1 MGNTSSPASDLALTP
16 VHLEELG
23 FVIEQYGNRLFA
35 FQGLPTPLF
44 SEIIKINYVRMRA
57 AKSMSVVTD
66 DLIYEA
72 YEILHRIES
81 FSPEQWTESKPSSK
95 SEEWLLLGKVHR
107 AAVALFCIHS
117 LQSVSVLSHIPLHR
131 EICGAHGWNLHILL
145 KQAVSSP
152 STKRF
157 MLWPLVVLGVEAVN
171 GAVALRSFVQ
181 WQLPEL
187 CRDTGML
194 APLIARDILEKF
206 WNSGE
211 TDWDSCFD
219 RPYAFMMEPAVEVS
233 KLS

>member
-1 MGNTSSPASDLALTP
+1 MGHTSSPASDLDLVPA
-16 VHLEELG
+16 HLEELNS
-23 FVIEQYGNRLFA
+23 VIENYGNRLFA
-35 FQGLPTPLF
+35 FQGLSTPLF
-44 SEIIKINYVRMRA
+44 AEIIKINYLRMRA
-57 AKSMSVVTD
+57 AKHMPVGAE
-66 DLIYEA
+66 DLTYEA

-95 SEEWLLLGKVHR
+95 REKWMLLGKVHR

-117 LQSVSVLSHIPLHR
+117 LQSVSVLPHIPLYR
-131 EICGAHGWNLHILL
+131 GICAAHGRYLHTLL

-152 STKRF
+152 PTRRF
-157 MLWPLVVLGVEAVN
+157 MLWPLIVLGVEAVN
-171 GAVALRSFVQ
+171 GAVAMRSFVQ

-187 CRDTGML
+187 SRDTGIL
-194 APLIARDILEKF
+194 APLTAKDVLEKF
-206 WNSGE
+206 WDSGE